1 MTTPLRRTTL
11 LSLGAALLLSAAAAA
26 PAQARGGGGDL
37 RYERELLRQEMKS
50 ETEVQTQSGQPQFG
64 QSQSGQSARR
74 NGVFSDVFGAS
85 RDDDD
90 WMFPGDKIRGR

>member
-1 MTTPLRRTTL
+1 MIPTLRRTTL

-26 PAQARGGGGDL
+26 PAQARGGAGDL

-50 ETEVQTQSGQPQFG
+50 ETEVQTQSG

>member
-1 MTTPLRRTTL
+1 MIPTLRRTTL
-11 LSLGAALLLSAAAAA
+11 LSLGAALLLSAATAA
-26 PAQARGGGGDL
+26 PAQARGGAGDL

-50 ETEVQTQSGQPQFG
+50 ETEVQTQSGQPQF
-64 QSQSGQSARR
+64 GQSARR

>member
-1 MTTPLRRTTL
+1 MIPTLRRTTL

-26 PAQARGGGGDL
+26 PAQARGGAGDL

-50 ETEVQTQSGQPQFG
+50 ETEVQTQSGQPQF
-64 QSQSGQSARR
+64 GQSARR